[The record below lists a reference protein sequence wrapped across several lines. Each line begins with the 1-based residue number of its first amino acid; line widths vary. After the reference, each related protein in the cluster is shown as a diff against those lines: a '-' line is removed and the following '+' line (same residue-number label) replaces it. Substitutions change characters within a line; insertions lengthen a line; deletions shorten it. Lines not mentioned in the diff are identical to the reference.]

1 MTRAV
6 AAVKIL
12 VWLAETTAPTI
23 KRMATCEIKGII
35 LMMASIF
42 LPKIEWITTP
52 KMIGTT
58 TIRKVLRK
66 RFCAGTLTY

>member
-12 VWLAETTAPTI
+12 AWLAETTAPTI